1 MDLIFGWICAGVIVI
16 LSFYR
21 IWALL
26 HRSFRSPPLSLCE
39 LEEI

>member
-1 MDLIFGWICAGVIVI
+1 MDPTFEWICAGVIVI

-26 HRSFRSPPLSLCE
+26 HCSHRPPPLLLCE